1 MPLFPSQDELWAEL
15 RRDTFL
21 IVGFSP
27 LTGFAAAQLLERKGV
42 RYKIS
47 DCASRSAIAPLLA
60 RLRVAEDDVFSG
72 SQDPGQLQGIT
83 KVLLSPGVPRSIPL
97 IAEALRRGIPVWTDI
112 DFLYPF
118 AAHKRFIAITGTDG
132 KTTTTALT
140 GELLRSVGPVV
151 VAGNIGVP
159 VLAAYDE
166 ILAANWVVLELSSFM
181 LEELACFR
189 PNLGALLNIG
199 EDHVDRYPSLREY
212 AEAKFNLVKHCGTEN
227 ILVKNADDPILAN
240 FSPKNVS
247 IRTFSKSD
255 PSADSFYRDGMLHV
269 LGWTFPRS
277 ECLLA
282 GQQNTG
288 NILVACTLAKEA
300 GASPEAMAAVL
311 RSFRGLPHRMEHV
324 GCFGGIDVY
333 NDSKATTVHAVDAAL
348 RNFPANVVL
357 ILGGRDKGL
366 DFSGLRVHA
375 PRLRRLIGYGEC
387 GEKLLG
393 VLGLDNALYAYPFEE
408 AVRLGAESCRPGD
421 VLLLSPGCVS
431 WDQYPNYEVRGEIF
445 KRVARACLA

>member
-1 MPLFPSQDELWAEL
+1 MALPPSQDELWAEL

-42 RYKIS
+42 RFKIS
-47 DCASRSAIAPLLA
+47 DCAPRSTIAPLLA
-60 RLRVAEDDVFSG
+60 RLRVAEEDVYTG
-72 SQDPGQLQGIT
+72 SQDPEQLKGIT

-97 IAEALRRGIPVWTDI
+97 IAEAARRGIPVWTDI

-118 AAHKRFIAITGTDG
+118 AAHKRFIGITGTDG

-140 GELLRSVGPVV
+140 GELLRAAGPVV

-159 VLAAYDE
+159 VLAAFDE
-166 ILAANWVVLELSSFM
+166 ILQAAWVVLELSSFM
-181 LEELACFR
+181 LEEVACFR
-189 PNLGALLNIG
+189 PRIGALLNIG
-199 EDHVDRYPSLREY
+199 EDHIDRYPSLREY
-212 AEAKFNLVKHCGTEN
+212 AAAKFDLVKHCGAGD
-227 ILVKNADDPILAN
+227 ILVKNADDPILAG

-247 IRTFSKSD
+247 IRTFSKAD
-255 PSADSFYRDGMLHV
+255 PSADSFYRDGFLHIQ
-269 LGWTFPRS
+269 GWTFPRS
-277 ECLLA
+277 ECLLS

-288 NILVACTLAKEA
+288 NILAACTIAREA
-300 GASPEAMAAVL
+300 GVSPEAMAAVL

-357 ILGGRDKGL
+357 IVGGRDKGL

-375 PRLRRLIGYGEC
+375 PRLRRLVCYGEC

-393 VLGLDNALYAYPFEE
+393 VLGLDNAIYTYPFEE
-408 AVRLGAESCRPGD
+408 AVRLGAASCQPGD

-431 WDQYPNYEVRGEIF
+431 WDQYPNYEVRGEVF
-445 KRVARACLA
+445 RRVARACLA

>member
-1 MPLFPSQDELWAEL
+1 MPHPLSQDELWAEL

-27 LTGFAAAQLLERKGV
+27 LTGFAAAQLFERKGL
-42 RYKIS
+42 RFKIS
-47 DCASRSAIAPLLA
+47 DCAPRSALAPLLA
-60 RLRVAEDDVFSG
+60 RLRVAEEDVFAG
-72 SQDPGQLQGIT
+72 SQDPEQLKGIT

-97 IAEALRRGIPVWTDI
+97 ITEALRRGIPVWTDI

-118 AAHKRFIAITGTDG
+118 AAHKRFIGITGTDG

-159 VLAAYDE
+159 VLAAFEE
-166 ILAANWVVLELSSFM
+166 IQAAAWVVLELSSFM
-181 LEELACFR
+181 LEDLSCFR
-189 PNLGALLNIG
+189 PKIGALLNIG
-199 EDHVDRYPSLREY
+199 EDHIDRYPSLREY
-212 AEAKFNLVKHCGTEN
+212 TAAKCNLLKYCGADD
-227 ILVKNADDPILAN
+227 ILVKNADDPMLAGFCPN
-240 FSPKNVS
+240 NVS

-255 PSADSFYRDGMLHV
+255 PKADSFYRDGILNIQ
-269 LGWTFPRS
+269 GWTFPRS

-282 GQQNTG
+282 GQQNIG
-288 NILVACTLAKEA
+288 NILAACTIAREA
-300 GASPEAMAAVL
+300 GVSPEAMASVL
-311 RSFRGLPHRMEHV
+311 RSFRGLAHRMEHL

-366 DFSGLRVHA
+366 DFSGLKVHA
-375 PRLRRLIGYGEC
+375 PRLRRLICYGEC
-387 GEKLLG
+387 GEKLREA
-393 VLGLDNALYAYPFEE
+393 LGLDNALYTYAFEE
-408 AVRLGAESCRPGD
+408 AVRLGAASCQPGD
-421 VLLLSPGCVS
+421 TLLLSPGCVS

-445 KRVARACLA
+445 GRVARACLA